1 MLGKVDLSPAFDAA
15 LLSDAFPRCRTDVL
29 YHASMFGLVDAL
41 SLVHILSTGVSSDMR
56 ITLAAFALCLFVSQ
70 LAIGQATPTEITH

>member
-41 SLVHILSTGVSSDMR
+41 SLVHILSTGKDR
-56 ITLAAFALCLFVSQ
+56 
-70 LAIGQATPTEITH
+70 AI